1 MKWVNLIIIS
11 ISKEIMPEFLFF
23 PAIKRPL
30 CDDSFLS
37 QTVLGSEPS
46 LSSVNLADHGI
57 QGLED
62 DDDDEMLVNRSLR
75 SIRGSAKERVKIVGG
90 IEQA

>member
-1 MKWVNLIIIS
+1 
-11 ISKEIMPEFLFF
+11 MPEFLFF
-23 PAIKRPL
+23 PPIKRPL
-30 CDDSFLS
+30 CDHSFLS

-75 SIRGSAKERVKIVGG
+75 SIRGSAKERVRRR
-90 IEQA
+90 IEKA

>member
-1 MKWVNLIIIS
+1 
-11 ISKEIMPEFLFF
+11 MPEFLFF

-30 CDDSFLS
+30 CEHSFLS
-37 QTVLGSEPS
+37 QNVLGSEPS

-75 SIRGSAKERVKIVGG
+75 SIRGSAKEECK
-90 IEQA
+90 A